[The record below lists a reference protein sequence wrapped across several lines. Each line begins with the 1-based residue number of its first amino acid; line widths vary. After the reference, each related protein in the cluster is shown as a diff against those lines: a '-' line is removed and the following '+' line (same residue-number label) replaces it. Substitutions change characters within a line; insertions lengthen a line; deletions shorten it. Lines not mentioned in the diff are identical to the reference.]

1 VTLRGVC
8 GSTHRDGHFE
18 TLIANIV
25 GPIDAQIILVNAQ
38 QILSN
43 INVIPPLAPDSCA
56 NSVAYFY
63 VVLMT

>member
-8 GSTHRDGHFE
+8 GSTHRDGYFE

-38 QILSN
+38 QCI
-43 INVIPPLAPDSCA
+43 A
-56 NSVAYFY
+56 
-63 VVLMT
+63 